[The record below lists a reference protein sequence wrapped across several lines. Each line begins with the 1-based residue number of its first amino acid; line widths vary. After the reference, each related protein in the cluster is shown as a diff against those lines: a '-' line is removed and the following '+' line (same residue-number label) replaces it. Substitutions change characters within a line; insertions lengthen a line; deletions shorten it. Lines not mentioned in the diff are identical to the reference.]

1 LGPVPRAQEAATC
14 FVRDR
19 VTRSIGAIAVALVA
33 AGTPACGKKGPPL
46 PPLVK
51 LPAAPG
57 GFVAERRGSSV
68 DILLS
73 LPAAN
78 TDGTKPAD
86 LDRVDVY
93 GFTGAAS
100 ASPEEI
106 YRRGARIG
114 TVLVNPPAD
123 PDESPEEQTRRRPAV
138 PRGLDQGAA
147 ARLKEDLV
155 GPVLEPGMARSY
167 VGVGINKRGRRG
179 PLSKQ
184 TAVPLVEPPP
194 PPPEPMVR
202 YDETEITLTW
212 TSAVEPASKETHQYR
227 IYDPTKP
234 DAPLTDRP
242 LSDPQFV
249 DRRIEWGAERCYA
262 VRAVRTVETLQVES
276 DLSPSACVKL
286 IDTFAPSAPGGLTA
300 VAAQGAISL
309 LWEASG
315 APDLAGYL
323 VFRAIAPATALTQL
337 TPAPIQETTFT
348 DQVMPG
354 ARVTYAV
361 QAIDK
366 AGNASP
372 LSARI
377 EETAR

>member
-1 LGPVPRAQEAATC
+1 
-14 FVRDR
+14 
-19 VTRSIGAIAVALVA
+19 
-33 AGTPACGKKGPPL
+33 
-46 PPLVK
+46 LVK
-51 LPAAPG
+51 IPAAPG
-57 GFVAERRGSSV
+57 ALVAERRGSSV
-68 DILLS
+68 DISLLV
-73 LPAAN
+73 PAAN

-100 ASPEEI
+100 AAPEEI
-106 YRRGARIG
+106 YKRGARIG

-123 PDESPEEQTRRRPAV
+123 PDESAEEQKQRRPVV
-138 PRGLDQGAA
+138 PRGLDQGAS
-147 ARLKEDLV
+147 ARLKEDLT
-155 GPVLEPGMARSY
+155 GPGLEPGMARSY
-167 VGVGINKRGRRG
+167 VGVPVNKRGRRG
-179 PLSKQ
+179 PLSKPA
-184 TAVPLVEPPP
+184 AVPLVQSPPP
-194 PPPEPMVR
+194 PSKPVVQ
-202 YDETEITLTW
+202 YDETAITVKWSPL
-212 TSAVEPASKETHQYR
+212 AVASESKDTLEYR
-227 IYDPTKP
+227 VYEPTKP

-242 LSDPQFV
+242 LSEAQFV
-249 DRRIEWGAERCYA
+249 DKRIEWGAERCYA
-262 VRAVRTVETLQVES
+262 VRAVKTVEALHVES

-286 IDTFAPSAPGGLTA
+286 ADTFAPAAPAGLTA

-309 LWEASG
+309 LWEAS
-315 APDLAGYL
+315 AAADLAGYL